1 MDAPDLLHTIS
12 VFLINA
18 RDSKKRFFH
27 FFPNSVSLVC
37 NPHLSG
43 LRRRSLLDEIFHF
56 WDAPV
61 DETFI
66 SVFCV
71 GAVQNPT
78 PTAVPI
84 ISRIAPFGGWSAFR
98 VNGGDWDQQRLV
110 LGSTVR
116 LRLSRGGYL
125 AGMRY
130 GQLITSYLL
139 FTLYNLIGKQ

>member
-18 RDSKKRFFH
+18 RDSKE

-37 NPHLSG
+37 NPHMSV

-56 WDAPV
+56 RDAPV
-61 DETFI
+61 DETFM

-71 GAVQNPT
+71 CAVQNPT
-78 PTAVPI
+78 PTVVPI

-98 VNGGDWDQQRLV
+98 VNGGGWDQQRLV
-110 LGSTVR
+110 PGSTVR